1 MQNYINEDLEEEIL
15 EEFPPYEVES
25 LTKEEVLSD
34 MVMDYLISL
43 RDSSKK
49 VRALEEVK
57 EKAREFKVA
66 RAFNNIFK
74 ERIKELAVPTDG
86 NLGGIVFPE
95 MNNIVYNTNKYMLDE
110 KGAIYEFS
118 PVLGKIL
125 VCYHPILPLEKYT
138 NLENGTQKIK
148 IGFYINNIW
157 KTIIVDKSTVASN
170 QNIVKLSDFGIAV
183 TSENAKFLI
192 RYLSEIENLNLDK
205 IRTSVSV
212 SRLGWLGDNFIP
224 YTSKYEYDGDISYK
238 YLFKSIT
245 EKGNYEEW
253 KEEMRKLRQ
262 KSKTLRFMMA
272 ASFASPLVEI
282 FKINTFIV
290 HLWGKSGNGKTLT
303 EMVCASIWGNPS
315 KGKLLVTLNSTEVAL
330 ERLLNFFRNL
340 PLFLDELQITK
351 EKDSNYDKLVYLLT
365 EGKGRDR
372 GTKDGGLQESTVWNN
387 IIFLSGEEPITSP
400 VSKEGVKN
408 RVIEIEENE
417 EIIKNGSEVV
427 DFISN
432 NYGYAGKEFIE
443 IIKNESKNHLTEEYK
458 RITKELNKYAKYDK
472 QINSLATIFIADKII
487 SEQIFNDESLSLEE
501 SKKYFSKDID
511 ECERYINLIID
522 IANSNINNFY
532 ELPKSTDV
540 TKGKIWGKIEKDS
553 NGNIL
558 FYYFIPIEL
567 IEILKQYNINWDSIK
582 KKMAEKGYVE
592 KSSDGK
598 YQVSTKGLNG
608 NQRMIKIKN
617 IY

>member
-1 MQNYINEDLEEEIL
+1 MQNYINENLEEEIL
-15 EEFPPYEVES
+15 EEFPPYEVEL

-43 RDSSKK
+43 RDSSRK
-49 VRALEEVK
+49 VRAVEAVK

-74 ERIKELAVPTDG
+74 ERSKELAVPTDG

-125 VCYHPILPLEKYT
+125 VCYHPILPLEKYE
-138 NLENGTQKIK
+138 NLEDGSQKIK
-148 IGFYINNIW
+148 IGYYINNIW
-157 KTIIVDKSTVASN
+157 KTIIVDKSTISSS
-170 QNIVKLSDFGIAV
+170 QSIVKLSDFGINV

-205 IRTSVSV
+205 IRTNVSV
-212 SRLGWLGDNFIP
+212 SRLGWFGESFIP
-224 YTSKYEYDGDISYK
+224 YSSTYEYDGDISYK

-245 EKGNYEEW
+245 QKGDYEQW

-262 KSKTLRFMMA
+262 ESKTLRFMMA
-272 ASFASPLVEI
+272 ASFASPLVEF

-303 EMVCASIWGNPS
+303 EMVCASIWGNPA
-315 KGKLLVTLNSTEVAL
+315 KGKLLVTLNSTQVAF
-330 ERLLNFFRNL
+330 ERQLNFLRNF
-340 PLFLDELQITK
+340 PLFIDELQITK
-351 EKDSNYDKLVYLLT
+351 EKDSDYDKIIYELT

-372 GTKDGGLQESTVWNN
+372 GTKDGGLAQSTEWSN

-400 VSKEGVKN
+400 LSKEGVKN

-417 EIIKNGSEVV
+417 KIIKNGNNVAN
-427 DFISN
+427 FIFN
-432 NYGYAGKEFIE
+432 NYGYSAKDFIE
-443 IIKNESKNHLTEEYK
+443 IIKTENKNNLIEEYK
-458 RITKELNKYAKYDK
+458 RITKELNKYTKYDK
-472 QINSLATIFIADKII
+472 QIYSLAIIFVADKII
-487 SEQIFNDESLSLEE
+487 SEKIFNDKPLSLEE

-511 ECERYINLIID
+511 ECDRYINLIID
-522 IANSNINNFY
+522 TANSNINNFY
-532 ELPKSTDV
+532 ELANKEELP
-540 TKGKIWGKIEKDS
+540 KGKVWGKIEKNNTGD
-553 NGNIL
+553 IL
-558 FYYFIPIEL
+558 FYYFIPNKL
-567 IEILKQYNINWDSIK
+567 VEILKQHNINWDSIK
-582 KKMAEKGYVE
+582 KKMAEKGYIE

-598 YQVSTKGLNG
+598 YQVSTKSLNG